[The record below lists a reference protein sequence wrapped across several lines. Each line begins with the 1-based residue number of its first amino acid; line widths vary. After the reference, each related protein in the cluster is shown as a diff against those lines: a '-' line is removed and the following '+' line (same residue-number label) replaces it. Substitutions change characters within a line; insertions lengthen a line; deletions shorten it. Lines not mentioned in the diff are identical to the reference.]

1 MTQYQW
7 HLTMVSSSGFGSS
20 GSNVLRVWSFFSHP
34 IWVPPSTSM
43 ETQMFHTCL
52 LISRGRHWGFMFNW
66 DLLCISGLSDA
77 ETALLASSWNGCLK
91 RTGRCVT
98 LRLLHVGF
106 VKSLFYSFYSKMQY
120 LFDLLNDDS
129 ELHFGDVRGNGT
141 IFELF
146 GCSEENESRLC
157 WWICWWRKW
166 LHDRRWQRVR
176 RRWRGWM

>member
-1 MTQYQW
+1 MALNDGVFVWFWLQW
-7 HLTMVSSSGFGSS
+7 IKCSSSLKFFLAPYLSAPKH
-20 GSNVLRVWSFFSHP
+20 SNRLK
-34 IWVPPSTSM
+34 
-43 ETQMFHTCL
+43 TQIFHTCL

-77 ETALLASSWNGCLK
+77 ETALLALSWNGCLK

-98 LRLLHVGF
+98 LWILHVGF
-106 VKSLFYSFYSKMQY
+106 VKSLFSSSYSKMQY

-129 ELHFGDVRGNGT
+129 ELHFGDVRGNGI

-157 WWICWWRKW
+157 WWLCWWRIW
-166 LHDRRWQRVR
+166 FHDRRWQRVR